1 MEMKNCKDI
10 NIDNIR
16 IAAGIYGVAGTG
28 KTTFGSTFP
37 SPCFIDTDEGLLSIR
52 GKDVKYIEVWNPSS
66 KWFLDIKD
74 AVSLAGKDDSVKSII
89 MDSLS
94 GLATAAMEY
103 TQTINKTTGKKPT
116 FDDWSGFANTMMD
129 FIVYLKS
136 FNKHV
141 LLICHEMFEKN
152 EHTGRIWSLPA
163 IQGQMKGKITNYFD
177 EFYHAEVD
185 ERPGKPS
192 LYRLLARPTSIYTA
206 KSRLLKDPKESY
218 ILPDFKNL
226 LLLAR

>member
-1 MEMKNCKDI
+1 M
-10 NIDNIR
+10 
-16 IAAGIYGVAGTG
+16 V
-28 KTTFGSTFP
+28 
-37 SPCFIDTDEGLLSIR
+37 
-52 GKDVKYIEVWNPSS
+52 
-66 KWFLDIKD
+66 
-74 AVSLAGKDDSVKSII
+74 
-89 MDSLS
+89 
-94 GLATAAMEY
+94 
-103 TQTINKTTGKKPT
+103 
-116 FDDWSGFANTMMD
+116 
-129 FIVYLKS
+129 
-136 FNKHV
+136 
-141 LLICHEMFEKN
+141 EKN

-218 ILPDFKNL
+218 INPDFKNL